1 MIKDYEIKER
11 LGLGSF
17 GVVYKVIKKSNNNI
31 YVIKQIPLL
40 GLSSQQINDVKLE
53 ARILSSVSS
62 PYIVK
67 YYESFEENNY
77 LNIVMEYCDGG
88 DLGEFLNKNKKTRY
102 LLKED
107 LIWQIF
113 IKITIGLA
121 TLHKSKIL
129 HRDLKTLNI
138 FLTKNLDI
146 KIGDFGVA
154 KILTKTGF
162 AKTVIGTPYYLS
174 PELCEEQPYNDKSD
188 VWALGC
194 ILYELSTYKH
204 PFNAKFQASLVLK
217 ILQCQPDPIHKCYS
231 DDLRKLLK
239 LLLEKDHVKRPSCYD
254 ILNLSFVLEK
264 AKKFGLYDK
273 IKLVYPQQQK
283 VLNKKMTNNYSNK
296 TYIHIIEKKYI
307 AYDKNTAQLRNSNR
321 NNINNNIKYISD
333 KNNKINSKRC
343 LKSEQNNNINK
354 INSQRILNEQN
365 NKINKEKDIKRNN
378 YNNHV
383 LFVSKSNDNYKKII
397 QLRENRSKSCDRNLN
412 KQNKVKIRLNQGNN
426 IVRKIDSN
434 NNFNIKRKNNIS
446 DISERNYISNISY
459 ININNQNNMEKN
471 KNSNN
476 NKNKIKKINNNQSS
490 NIINC
495 INEFEQ
501 KIKNKSKNNIKKILV
516 INNNKPKKPI
526 NAGSN
531 CLNFGDDN
539 FFKNIKIA
547 DILDNKDI
555 DSMIQEKLAQ
565 NNKNK
570 LINMKD
576 FANDLNSYISKVNKT
591 DNNNNINNN
600 MIQKKNNSFAEKK
613 LLINCD
619 NNNYKNIRNLDK
631 ISNRDKNMLISNSS
645 VEANQYPKYYEKL
658 VVNNIYNAN
667 ERKTNITINKPNNYK
682 IYINDISKI
691 NKRKDLNKINKACSN
706 KNIICNQKR
715 SILNKNGDISKDRI
729 NSAIYNQNIENIN
742 NYKRNL
748 YYNYKT
754 TDINNKKKN
763 VLNILI
769 DDKNYNGKN
778 QKSQIK
784 TDISD

>member
-1 MIKDYEIKER
+1 
-11 LGLGSF
+11 
-17 GVVYKVIKKSNNNI
+17 
-31 YVIKQIPLL
+31 
-40 GLSSQQINDVKLE
+40 
-53 ARILSSVSS
+53 
-62 PYIVK
+62 
-67 YYESFEENNY
+67 
-77 LNIVMEYCDGG
+77 
-88 DLGEFLNKNKKTRY
+88 
-102 LLKED
+102 
-107 LIWQIF
+107 
-113 IKITIGLA
+113 
-121 TLHKSKIL
+121 
-129 HRDLKTLNI
+129 
-138 FLTKNLDI
+138 
-146 KIGDFGVA
+146 
-154 KILTKTGF
+154 
-162 AKTVIGTPYYLS
+162 
-174 PELCEEQPYNDKSD
+174 
-188 VWALGC
+188 
-194 ILYELSTYKH
+194 
-204 PFNAKFQASLVLK
+204 
-217 ILQCQPDPIHKCYS
+217 
-231 DDLRKLLK
+231 
-239 LLLEKDHVKRPSCYD
+239 
-254 ILNLSFVLEK
+254 
-264 AKKFGLYDK
+264 
-273 IKLVYPQQQK
+273 
-283 VLNKKMTNNYSNK
+283 
-296 TYIHIIEKKYI
+296 
-307 AYDKNTAQLRNSNR
+307 
-321 NNINNNIKYISD
+321 
-333 KNNKINSKRC
+333 
-343 LKSEQNNNINK
+343 
-354 INSQRILNEQN
+354 
-365 NKINKEKDIKRNN
+365 
-378 YNNHV
+378 
-383 LFVSKSNDNYKKII
+383 
-397 QLRENRSKSCDRNLN
+397 
-412 KQNKVKIRLNQGNN
+412 
-426 IVRKIDSN
+426 
-434 NNFNIKRKNNIS
+434 
-446 DISERNYISNISY
+446 
-459 ININNQNNMEKN
+459 MEKN

-476 NKNKIKKINNNQSS
+476 NKNKIKKINHNQSS

-631 ISNRDKNMLISNSS
+631 ISNRDKKMLISNSS

-754 TDINNKKKN
+754 TDINNKKQN